1 MHRLERIDARLDA
14 INRALELLPSDAQA
28 AEAALVAPEDEEAP
42 QAPPPAP
49 RVSAAAAAAIAS
61 LARETPSPRMR
72 KALMSHIPTLAPD
85 EAHYPEALHA
95 DIRREAERLSM
106 LENPTPENTKRLAQ
120 LLEAAKALSERPQ
133 DARAIAEGL
142 YGLT

>member
-1 MHRLERIDARLDA
+1 
-14 INRALELLPSDAQA
+14 
-28 AEAALVAPEDEEAP
+28 
-42 QAPPPAP
+42 
-49 RVSAAAAAAIAS
+49 
-61 LARETPSPRMR
+61 MR

-120 LLEAAKALSERPQ
+120 LLEAARRCRSVRRTRVRLQR
-133 DARAIAEGL
+133 DF
-142 YGLT
+142 TV

>member
-1 MHRLERIDARLDA
+1 MGKKKVTSTDIAR
-14 INRALELLPSDAQA
+14 A
-28 AEAALVAPEDEEAP
+28 AG
-42 QAPPPAP
+42 
-49 RVSAAAAAAIAS
+49 VSQS
-61 LARETPSPRMR
+61 TV
-72 KALMSHIPTLAPD
+72 HIPTLAPD

>member
-1 MHRLERIDARLDA
+1 
-14 INRALELLPSDAQA
+14 
-28 AEAALVAPEDEEAP
+28 
-42 QAPPPAP
+42 
-49 RVSAAAAAAIAS
+49 
-61 LARETPSPRMR
+61 MR

-106 LENPTPENTKRLAQ
+106 LENPTPDNTKRLAQ